1 MARVDI
7 VMPLYN
13 KARTVERAVA
23 SIRQQ
28 SLEDW
33 RLIVVDDGST
43 DGSAEQVRN
52 LQDRR
57 IEIITQA
64 NQGPGPARN
73 AGIARANAAYLAFL
87 DADDEWY
94 PWYLANALAAIEA
107 EPEVAMVGSMYY
119 EWPKKQ
125 DMTRHWAQR
134 GIRPGDYRLKSNDDP
149 EWAESLLLF
158 FNAWNTLVRTEISRK
173 YDGFYDKKRCIRGED
188 TTFFM
193 RIGLNENVKII
204 SPPAVRY
211 HREDSDMTRTMDF
224 PLLPLL
230 EDPEEVLR
238 YCSRHT
244 RELGMK
250 VIERLALR
258 TVHYW
263 ARNGLKERAVDLLAR
278 FPGARRF
285 RKWYYQCRCEIALS
299 RHLPHWVRFKCAV
312 GPPTRLFLKTLAWKL
327 RLTPKIPEVH
337 DEESVSEK

>member
-13 KARTVERAVA
+13 KVRTVERAVA

-28 SLEDW
+28 SMEDW

-43 DGSAEQVRN
+43 DRSAEPVRT

-57 IEIITQA
+57 IEIITQT

-73 AGIARANAAYLAFL
+73 AGIARADAAYLAFL

-94 PWYLANALAAIEA
+94 PWYLANALAAIET
-107 EPEVAMVGSMYY
+107 EPDVAMVGSMYY
-119 EWPKKQ
+119 EWPKQQ

-134 GIRPGDYRLKSNDDP
+134 DVRAGKYRLKSNDDP

-158 FNAWNTLVRTEISRK
+158 FNVWNTMVRTEIAGR
-173 YDGFYDKKRCIRGED
+173 YNGFYDKKRCIRGED

-204 SPPAVRY
+204 TPPAVRY
-211 HREDSDMTRTMDF
+211 HREDSDLTQTMDF
-224 PLLPLL
+224 SLPPLL

-238 YCSRHT
+238 YCSPHT
-244 RELGMK
+244 RELGIK

-258 TVHYW
+258 TVHHW
-263 ARNGLKERAVDLLAR
+263 ARNGFKERAKDLLAR
-278 FPGARRF
+278 FPDARRF
-285 RKWYYQCRCEIALS
+285 RKRYYQCRGEIALS
-299 RHLPHWVRFKCAV
+299 RILPYWVRFKCTV

-327 RLTPKIPEVH
+327 HFAPKIPDVNT
-337 DEESVSEK
+337 EESVREK

>member
-28 SLEDW
+28 SMEDW
-33 RLIVVDDGST
+33 RLMVVDDGST
-43 DGSAEQVRN
+43 DGSSEPVRN

-73 AGIARANAAYLAFL
+73 AGIARADAAYLAFL

-94 PWYLANALAAIEA
+94 PWYLANALAAIET

-119 EWPKKQ
+119 EWPKQQ

-158 FNAWNTLVRTEISRK
+158 FNAWNSMVRTEIARK
-173 YDGFYDKKRCIRGED
+173 YDGFYAQKRCIRGED

-193 RIGLNENVKII
+193 RVGL
-204 SPPAVRY
+204 
-211 HREDSDMTRTMDF
+211 
-224 PLLPLL
+224 
-230 EDPEEVLR
+230 
-238 YCSRHT
+238 
-244 RELGMK
+244 K

-258 TVHYW
+258 TVHHW
-263 ARNGLKERAVDLLAR
+263 ARNGFKERAKDLLAR

-285 RKWYYQCRCEIALS
+285 RKQYYQCRCEIALS
-299 RHLPHWVRFKCAV
+299 RLLPHWVRFKCTV

-327 RLTPKIPEVH
+327 HLAPKIPDVNI
-337 DEESVSEK
+337 EESVSEK